1 MAMRDDPI
9 LNLNLTQ
16 RYAQLGSQFYAEQP
30 PKPLA
35 DPQLVVAS
43 ESALALLG
51 LTVAEA
57 QTPAFLALTAGQWL
71 PSNARPLAMV
81 YAGHQFGG
89 YSPRLGDGRGL
100 LLGEIEHPAGEVWEL
115 HLKGAGLTPFSRMGD
130 GRAVLR
136 SSIREFLA
144 SEYLFALAIPTSRAA
159 TVTASAT
166 RVWREQQETAATLL
180 RLAPSHIRFGH
191 FEYFYYTRQLDE
203 LQQLLDFTIQQHFAE
218 CLAVDNPVAAFFSE
232 VVVSTARLIAEWQAY
247 GFCHGVMNTDN
258 MSILGLTFDYGP
270 YAFLE
275 QYRPEYIC
283 NASDHQGRYRFSQQ
297 PAIAEWNLTALAET
311 LTGHIPLATLRQE
324 LARFMPL
331 QQEFYLQRMRQRLGW
346 QGEQAQD
353 SARIEQ
359 LLGLLAK
366 TELDYSQ
373 FFRALSEQPAAT
385 YLADLQRQLAA
396 NLGFDVAGF
405 SQWCDYYLQRTAT
418 VDEQQRQTQ
427 MQAVNPLY
435 VLRNYLAQLAIEA
448 AEQGDYQPTQQ
459 LHQILT
465 QPFVQQANADAY
477 AAPAPAW
484 GRALSISCSS

>member
-144 SEYLFALAIPTSRAA
+144 SE
-159 TVTASAT
+159 
-166 RVWREQQETAATLL
+166 
-180 RLAPSHIRFGH
+180 
-191 FEYFYYTRQLDE
+191 
-203 LQQLLDFTIQQHFAE
+203 
-218 CLAVDNPVAAFFSE
+218 
-232 VVVSTARLIAEWQAY
+232 
-247 GFCHGVMNTDN
+247 
-258 MSILGLTFDYGP
+258 
-270 YAFLE
+270 
-275 QYRPEYIC
+275 
-283 NASDHQGRYRFSQQ
+283 
-297 PAIAEWNLTALAET
+297 
-311 LTGHIPLATLRQE
+311 
-324 LARFMPL
+324 
-331 QQEFYLQRMRQRLGW
+331 
-346 QGEQAQD
+346 
-353 SARIEQ
+353 
-359 LLGLLAK
+359 
-366 TELDYSQ
+366 
-373 FFRALSEQPAAT
+373 
-385 YLADLQRQLAA
+385 
-396 NLGFDVAGF
+396 
-405 SQWCDYYLQRTAT
+405 
-418 VDEQQRQTQ
+418 
-427 MQAVNPLY
+427 
-435 VLRNYLAQLAIEA
+435 
-448 AEQGDYQPTQQ
+448 
-459 LHQILT
+459 
-465 QPFVQQANADAY
+465 
-477 AAPAPAW
+477 
-484 GRALSISCSS
+484 